1 MNSKLFK
8 GHSTTGYRFTQ
19 VTTTVLGHIPWTKEK
34 EDENV
39 RARVQSSEKESNTGP
54 LYPDLLGKKATRFYG
69 YQCMYGQH
77 LMLSRFCK
85 QMLSVRINFP
95 FIHCFM
101 PSKNGAGVLRDQ
113 QFLDKQFS
121 PVCVFGPLLPS
132 NCFFFFFFFLGG
144 LFFFFCSLFFL
155 SGFFFMFFSN

>member
-1 MNSKLFK
+1 M
-8 GHSTTGYRFTQ
+8 
-19 VTTTVLGHIPWTKEK
+19 
-34 EDENV
+34 

-77 LMLSRFCK
+77 LTLSRFCK

-95 FIHCFM
+95 FIYCFM

-113 QFLDKQFS
+113 QFSL
-121 PVCVFGPLLPS
+121 VCVFGPLLPS
-132 NCFFFFFFFLGG
+132 NCFFGGGAALTILLG
-144 LFFFFCSLFFL
+144 
-155 SGFFFMFFSN
+155 